1 MLALAAI
8 ATWSPRLPDRYELV
22 YDNFYR
28 VERCGAAALA
38 DGGGPFGLDILL
50 ALLFDDLVRAY
61 EPDSIVECGSSF
73 GDTTVYLAQR
83 YPEIPI
89 VSCDID
95 PLCAAIASQRTGDH
109 AHVSVYTEPS
119 IEIIKQASGKFIR
132 PIYFLDAHG
141 AATWPILD
149 ELSLIKTGVAVIHD
163 FDIGHPRFAFD
174 SYDGVNLDG
183 RLLARVLPAG
193 QIFYQSNPIAQTP
206 FPCLQTGRRTGVA
219 VVPYG
224 APASTAC
231 AAIAREPRHALTPK
245 EIS

>member
-1 MLALAAI
+1 
-8 ATWSPRLPDRYELV
+8 LV
-22 YDNFYR
+22 YNNFYR

-73 GDTTVYLAQR
+73 GDTTVYLAHR

-95 PLCAAIASQRTGDH
+95 PLCAAIASHRTMKH
-109 AHVSVYTEPS
+109 PHVSVCTEQS
-119 IEIIKQASGKFIR
+119 VEIIEQTSRKFIR
-132 PIYFLDAHG
+132 SIYFLDAHG
-141 AATWPILD
+141 AAAWPILE
-149 ELSLIKTGVAVIHD
+149 ELSLIKSGVVVVHD
-163 FDIGHPRFAFD
+163 FDIGHSRFAFD
-174 SYDGVNLDG
+174 RYDGVNLDG
-183 RLLARVLPAG
+183 QLLAKVLSAG
-193 QIFYQSNPIAQTP
+193 RIFYQSNPIAETP

-224 APASTAC
+224 APASAAC
-231 AAIAREPRHALTPK
+231 AAVAREPRHALVPRV
-245 EIS
+245 IS